1 MMFASS
7 NVVSLRSTGK
17 EGPSAE
23 DSRLLRILKKS
34 QGLLQKIGP
43 TNLSVLINKG
53 RVLMGK
59 LSKISEG
66 TKRRLILQLGRLF
79 DQRKLQVTAGAG
91 IIKDAST
98 GVDLL
103 APVKSA
109 IANLKAYRGQLSTIV
124 TEIQGA
130 YEQALSNNNLA
141 SKLLQEEVKTKNHLS
156 RQAKLLQS

>member
-7 NVVSLRSTGK
+7 NEVSLRSSGK

-23 DSRLLRILKKS
+23 DSRLLGILKKS

-43 TNLSVLINKG
+43 TNLSELINEG
-53 RVLMGK
+53 RVLIGN

-66 TKRRLILQLGRLF
+66 TKRRLILQLGRLL

-91 IIKDAST
+91 IIKDVST
-98 GVDLL
+98 GVNLL

-109 IANLKAYRGQLSTIV
+109 NANLNAYRGQLSTIL

-130 YEQALSNNNLA
+130 YDQALSNNNLA
-141 SKLLQEEVKTKNHLS
+141 SKLLRKEIKTKNHLS
-156 RQAKLLQS
+156 RQTKLLQS